1 MSKVNVATE
10 SIIGNIDIT
19 LTDIDLAIE
28 PDRIRHTLS
37 SMLYIETF
45 IYEVNN
51 LISKVLDE
59 SIFTHQPL
67 TRK

>member
-1 MSKVNVATE
+1 MGKIKDALNTTKTVDMSKVHVATE

-37 SMLYIETF
+37 SML
-45 IYEVNN
+45 
-51 LISKVLDE
+51 
-59 SIFTHQPL
+59 
-67 TRK
+67 